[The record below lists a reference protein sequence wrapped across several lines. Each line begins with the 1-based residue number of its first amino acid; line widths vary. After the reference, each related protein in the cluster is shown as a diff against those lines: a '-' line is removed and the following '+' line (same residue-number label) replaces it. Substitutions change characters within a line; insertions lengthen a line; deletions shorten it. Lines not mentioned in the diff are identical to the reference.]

1 MAAQPGDLLA
11 MHAQVR
17 GDKVALIHEGRSLTF
32 GELHRRANRVANAL
46 RGLGLQPGDRFA
58 GMAYNGIPGNELSHA
73 SRRAGAVGVPI
84 SFRLKAAEVA
94 YVINDCEARV
104 ITAGEEFVPVVDE
117 ARRDVL
123 GERIY
128 IATGGTPPPGWLS
141 YEDLL
146 AAASEDDIPGDVN
159 PVGATMIYTSGTTGK
174 PKGAY
179 RPNGV
184 NIQNILQVVSIF
196 GLNENDV
203 HLVAGPGYHSAV
215 GFFSYLHQILGA
227 TVVLETRFDAEE
239 ALRLI
244 AEHRVTTTFM
254 APTLIARMLN
264 TPDELRASLDV
275 GSMRAI
281 IAGAAPFPISLKE
294 RCEAYFGQVLWEF
307 YGATETGINTI
318 LRPEDQL
325 RKPGSCGTA
334 VPGQEIKLLDE
345 EGVEVPVGAP
355 GEFYVKHDWLAEY
368 YKREDATQKSLK
380 DGFFSVGDIAYVDE
394 EGFYYICDRKIDMII
409 SGGVNIY
416 PAEIEAVLI
425 SHPAVEDSTVIG
437 VPNDEF
443 GEEVK
448 AVVKLRHGRSAT
460 EAEIIEFCGSR
471 LAGYKRPKS
480 VDFVNELPRSTDGK
494 LLKRQ
499 VRDKYWAGSGR
510 TI

>member
-1 MAAQPGDLLA
+1 MDATLCSALPDFGQEHFGGADLGHKKRNACL
-11 MHAQVR
+11 V
-17 GDKVALIHEGRSLTF
+17 
-32 GELHRRANRVANAL
+32 RVANAL
-46 RGLGLQPGDRFA
+46 IGLGLERGDRFA

-94 YVINDCEARV
+94 YVINDCEAKV
-104 ITAGEEFVPVVDE
+104 VTVGEEFVPIVEE
-117 ARRDVL
+117 ARRDVV
-123 GERIY
+123 GERVY
-128 IATGGTPPPGWLS
+128 IATGGAPPPGWLA

-146 AAASEDDIPGDVN
+146 ADASEEDVPGEIN

-179 RPNGV
+179 RPRGV
-184 NIQNILQVVSIF
+184 NIENILQVVSIF
-196 GLNENDV
+196 GINEKDV

-227 TVVLETRFDAEE
+227 TVVLETKFNAEE

-244 AEHRVTTTFM
+244 DRYRVTTTFM

-264 TPDELRASLDV
+264 TAEAFRAGIDHSSL
-275 GSMRAI
+275 RAI
-281 IAGAAPFPISLKE
+281 IAGAAPFPFSLKQ
-294 RCEAYFGQVLWEF
+294 RCEEYFGPVLWEF

-334 VPGQEIKLLDE
+334 VEGQEIRLLDE
-345 EGVEVPVGAP
+345 EGVAVPIGMP

-368 YKREDATQKSLK
+368 YKREDATQKSLR
-380 DGFFSVGDIAYVDE
+380 DGYFSVGDIAYRDE

-416 PAEIEAVLI
+416 PAEIEAVLMA
-425 SHPAVEDSTVIG
+425 HPAVEDSTVIG
-437 VPNDEF
+437 VPNEEF

-448 AVVKLRHGRSAT
+448 AVVRLREGRSAT
-460 EAEIIEFCGSR
+460 EAEIIDFCSGQ
-471 LAGYKRPKS
+471 LAGYKRPRS
-480 VDFVNELPRSTDGK
+480 VDFVLELPRSTDGK

-499 VRDKYWAGSGR
+499 VRDKYWAGAGR
-510 TI
+510 SI